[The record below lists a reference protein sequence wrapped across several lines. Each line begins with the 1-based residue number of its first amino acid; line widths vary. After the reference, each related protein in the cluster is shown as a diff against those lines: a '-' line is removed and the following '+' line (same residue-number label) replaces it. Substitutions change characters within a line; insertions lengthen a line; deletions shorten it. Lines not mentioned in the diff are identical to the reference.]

1 MKAVRLVI
9 IALLSISMIAVGI
22 FTVTQLSAK
31 QPDSTICRLLGDQ
44 LHIRTADAVV
54 DKTVTHAEI
63 SQILLEHFGIP
74 YFDIP
79 MEKPLCAEF

>member
-31 QPDSTICRLLGDQ
+31 QPDSTTSSDSSSHSINASDL
-44 LHIRTADAVV
+44 
-54 DKTVTHAEI
+54 
-63 SQILLEHFGIP
+63 
-74 YFDIP
+74 
-79 MEKPLCAEF
+79 PLSVESEDV